1 MTKKEVSD
9 KQLINMTRYGIALS
23 WVLGFAMALAF
34 DQMLGLW
41 VFMASILISS
51 VTIPIIFGLY
61 IKRFRKPMAGFLS
74 AGLGLFSTIILN
86 VLVMTK
92 GVFVGEEETYV
103 LQLGQ
108 WEIMQEYIMYFT
120 IPISLI
126 GFFIGLLID
135 KGKYYE

>member
-1 MTKKEVSD
+1 
-9 KQLINMTRYGIALS
+9 
-23 WVLGFAMALAF
+23 
-34 DQMLGLW
+34 
-41 VFMASILISS
+41 
-51 VTIPIIFGLY
+51 
-61 IKRFRKPMAGFLS
+61 MAGFLS

-126 GFFIGLLID
+126 RFFIGLLID

>member
-1 MTKKEVSD
+1 
-9 KQLINMTRYGIALS
+9 
-23 WVLGFAMALAF
+23 
-34 DQMLGLW
+34 
-41 VFMASILISS
+41 
-51 VTIPIIFGLY
+51 
-61 IKRFRKPMAGFLS
+61 MAGFLS
-74 AGLGLFSTIILN
+74 AGLGRFSTIILN